1 MKRFK
6 KLLIGVL
13 ITALVAGSLYGGLTY
28 LKKNSEKEVLVTSV
42 SGLASDSYY
51 MANTNLEG
59 YITTS
64 VSQNVTMDSDM
75 IVEEV
80 NVQKGSE
87 VKKGDVLVS
96 FDMTL
101 VEMELNIEK
110 LKREKLNQDI
120 KKAEQRLVSLQN
132 GGPIEEENQ
141 DSADDI
147 SDTGISGSQ
156 NDTGETDD
164 EASALSSVN
173 GTYLAAVVPRLFLT
187 SFSDDTA
194 ESVAGET
201 DSNAFSVAGE
211 VADDSFSENDN
222 SSDGDTDFGDG
233 VVVPGT
239 VIQEEPLPTVIPEP
253 EDPSPTEA
261 PVPTEVP
268 VPTETPSD
276 PQFDDGMDE
285 ITDGEPDFYQ
295 VLTYDTEPYEG
306 TGTEEDPYVFLCS
319 SAKGKVILKG
329 EFLNRMAGFNAD
341 GTERVELGGSWF
353 LLEFHHNDTI
363 EDFTNRKA
371 SCTGYFLI
379 DGSLL
384 EEAVNRFA
392 EIELLLDDA
401 SHYEDGWD
409 EDMEDILPE
418 DDGWG
423 EDNNSSESS
432 STMTRADAIRLQ
444 KTRIASLNLDAQESD
459 INIAKLEKKLK
470 RKVVYSKLDG
480 VVSYVGDSSTASSSQ
495 ETFIRVKSKEGFYLT
510 GTVGELMLDQVEEGT
525 VLNCTSYEVG
535 SFTATVTDVSDY
547 PVSSD
552 SMGFSEGNPN
562 VSYYSF
568 TASIEDQSLPFQD
581 QDYINVTLNNNV
593 NSGNNIVIYK
603 AFVRTEDGISYV
615 YKDDNGVLKKQIVT
629 VGPTVDSGYNV
640 LIRSGITRD
649 DMIAFPYG
657 DDVKEGAKTREGT
670 LEEMYD

>member
-1 MKRFK
+1 MKK
-6 KLLIGVL
+6 IKQLLIGVL
-13 ITALVAGSLYGGLTY
+13 VAAIVAGSLYGSLIY
-28 LKKNSEKEVLVTSV
+28 LKKNSEKKVLVTSV

-110 LKREKLNQDI
+110 LKRVKLDQDI

-132 GGPIEEENQ
+132 GGPIEEESQNP
-141 DSADDI
+141 DDDI
-147 SDTGISGSQ
+147 SGTGNSGLL
-156 NDTGETDD
+156 NDTGEPDD
-164 EASALSSVN
+164 EASAVSSVN
-173 GTYLAAVVPRLFLT
+173 GTYLAAVVPRVFLT
-187 SFSDDTA
+187 SFSDDSA
-194 ESVAGET
+194 ENMSGET
-201 DSNAFSVAGE
+201 ANNDFSVDGE
-211 VADDSFSENDN
+211 IADDSFSGNDN
-222 SSDGDTDFGDG
+222 SSDADTDFGDG
-233 VVVPGT
+233 GMVPGT
-239 VIQEEPLPTVIPEP
+239 VISEEVLPTVIPEP
-253 EDPSPTEA
+253 EDTSPTA
-261 PVPTEVP
+261 TPVPTEIP
-268 VPTETPSD
+268 VPAEPPSVS
-276 PQFDDGMDE
+276 QFDDGMDE

-319 SAKGKVILKG
+319 SAKGKVTLKG

-341 GTERVELGGSWF
+341 GTERVELGGRWF

-392 EIELLLDDA
+392 EMELLLDDA
-401 SHYEDGWD
+401 SHYEEGWD
-409 EDMEDILPE
+409 EEMEDILPE
-418 DDGWG
+418 DDGWV
-423 EDNNSSESS
+423 EDDNGGSS

-459 INIAKLEKKLK
+459 INIASLEKKLK

-525 VLNCTSYEVG
+525 VLNCNSYEVG

-581 QDYINVTLNNNV
+581 QDYISVTLNNNV
-593 NSGNNIVIYK
+593 NSGDNIVIYK
-603 AFVRTEDGISYV
+603 AFVRTEDGVSYV

-629 VGPTVDSGYNV
+629 VGPTVDSGYNI

>member
-1 MKRFK
+1 MKK
-6 KLLIGVL
+6 IKQLLIGVL
-13 ITALVAGSLYGGLTY
+13 VAAIVAGSLYGSLIY
-28 LKKNSEKEVLVTSV
+28 LKKNSEKKVLVTSV

-96 FDMTL
+96 FYMTL

-110 LKREKLNQDI
+110 LKRVKLDQDI

-132 GGPIEEENQ
+132 GGPIEEESQNP
-141 DSADDI
+141 DDDI
-147 SDTGISGSQ
+147 SGTGNSGLL
-156 NDTGETDD
+156 NDTGEPDD
-164 EASALSSVN
+164 EASAVSSVN
-173 GTYLAAVVPRLFLT
+173 GTYLAAVVPRVFLT
-187 SFSDDTA
+187 SFSDDSA
-194 ESVAGET
+194 ENMSGET
-201 DSNAFSVAGE
+201 ANNDFSVDGE
-211 VADDSFSENDN
+211 IADDSFSGNDN
-222 SSDGDTDFGDG
+222 SSDADTDFGDG
-233 VVVPGT
+233 GMVPGT
-239 VIQEEPLPTVIPEP
+239 VISEEVLPTVIPEP
-253 EDPSPTEA
+253 EDTSPTA
-261 PVPTEVP
+261 TPVPTEIP
-268 VPTETPSD
+268 VPAEPPSVS
-276 PQFDDGMDE
+276 QFDDGMDE

-319 SAKGKVILKG
+319 SAKGKVTLKG

-392 EIELLLDDA
+392 EMELLLDDA
-401 SHYEDGWD
+401 SHYEEGWD
-409 EDMEDILPE
+409 EEMEDILPE
-418 DDGWG
+418 DDGWV
-423 EDNNSSESS
+423 EDDNGGSS

-459 INIAKLEKKLK
+459 INIASLEKKLK
-470 RKVVYSKLDG
+470 SKVVYSKLDG

-525 VLNCTSYEVG
+525 VLNCNSYEVG

-581 QDYINVTLNNNV
+581 QDYISVTLNNNV
-593 NSGNNIVIYK
+593 NSGDNIVIYK
-603 AFVRTEDGISYV
+603 AFVRTEDGVSYV

-629 VGPTVDSGYNV
+629 VGPTVDSGYNI

>member
-1 MKRFK
+1 MKK
-6 KLLIGVL
+6 IKQLLIGVL
-13 ITALVAGSLYGGLTY
+13 VAAIVAGSLYGSLIY
-28 LKKNSEKEVLVTSV
+28 LKKNSEKKVLVTSV

-110 LKREKLNQDI
+110 LKRVKLDQDI

-132 GGPIEEENQ
+132 GGPIEEESQNP
-141 DSADDI
+141 DDDI
-147 SDTGISGSQ
+147 SGTGNSGLL
-156 NDTGETDD
+156 NDTGEPDD
-164 EASALSSVN
+164 EASAVSSVN
-173 GTYLAAVVPRLFLT
+173 GTYLAAVVPRVFLT
-187 SFSDDTA
+187 SFSDDSA
-194 ESVAGET
+194 ENMSGET
-201 DSNAFSVAGE
+201 ANNDFSVDGE
-211 VADDSFSENDN
+211 IADDSFSCNDN
-222 SSDGDTDFGDG
+222 SSDADTDFGDG
-233 VVVPGT
+233 GMVPGT
-239 VIQEEPLPTVIPEP
+239 VISEEVLPTVIPEP
-253 EDPSPTEA
+253 EDTSPTA
-261 PVPTEVP
+261 TPVPTEIP
-268 VPTETPSD
+268 VPAEPPSVS
-276 PQFDDGMDE
+276 QFDDGMDE

-319 SAKGKVILKG
+319 SAKGKVTLKG

-392 EIELLLDDA
+392 EMELLLDDA
-401 SHYEDGWD
+401 SHYEEGWD
-409 EDMEDILPE
+409 EEMEDILPE
-418 DDGWG
+418 DDGWV
-423 EDNNSSESS
+423 EDDNGGSS

-459 INIAKLEKKLK
+459 INIASLEKKLK

-525 VLNCTSYEVG
+525 VLNCNSYEVG

-581 QDYINVTLNNNV
+581 QDYISVTLNNNV
-593 NSGNNIVIYK
+593 NSGDNIVIYK
-603 AFVRTEDGISYV
+603 AFVRTEDGVSYV

-629 VGPTVDSGYNV
+629 VGPTVDSGYNI

>member
-1 MKRFK
+1 MKK
-6 KLLIGVL
+6 IKQLLIGVL
-13 ITALVAGSLYGGLTY
+13 VAAIVAGSLYGSLIY
-28 LKKNSEKEVLVTSV
+28 LKKNSEKKVLVTSV

-110 LKREKLNQDI
+110 LKRVKLDQDI

-132 GGPIEEENQ
+132 GGPIEEESQNP
-141 DSADDI
+141 DDDI
-147 SDTGISGSQ
+147 SGTGNSGLL
-156 NDTGETDD
+156 NDTGEPDD
-164 EASALSSVN
+164 EASAVSSVN
-173 GTYLAAVVPRLFLT
+173 GTYLAAVVPRVFLT
-187 SFSDDTA
+187 SFSDDSA
-194 ESVAGET
+194 ENMSGET
-201 DSNAFSVAGE
+201 ANNDFSVDGE
-211 VADDSFSENDN
+211 IADDSFSGNDN
-222 SSDGDTDFGDG
+222 SSDADTDFGDG
-233 VVVPGT
+233 GMVPGT
-239 VIQEEPLPTVIPEP
+239 VISEEVLPTVIPEP
-253 EDPSPTEA
+253 EDTSPTA
-261 PVPTEVP
+261 TPVPTEIP
-268 VPTETPSD
+268 VPAEPPSVS
-276 PQFDDGMDE
+276 QFDDGMDE

-319 SAKGKVILKG
+319 SAKGKVTLKG

-392 EIELLLDDA
+392 EMELLLDDA
-401 SHYEDGWD
+401 SHYEEGWD
-409 EDMEDILPE
+409 EEMEDILPE
-418 DDGWG
+418 DDGWV
-423 EDNNSSESS
+423 EDDNGGSS

-459 INIAKLEKKLK
+459 INIASLEKKLK

-525 VLNCTSYEVG
+525 VLNCSSYEVG

-581 QDYINVTLNNNV
+581 QDYISVTLNNNV
-593 NSGNNIVIYK
+593 NSGDNIVIYK

-629 VGPTVDSGYNV
+629 VGPTVDSGYNI

>member
-1 MKRFK
+1 MKK
-6 KLLIGVL
+6 IKQLLIGVL
-13 ITALVAGSLYGGLTY
+13 VAAIVAGSLYGSLIY
-28 LKKNSEKEVLVTSV
+28 LKKNSEKKVLVTSV

-110 LKREKLNQDI
+110 LKRVKLDQDI

-132 GGPIEEENQ
+132 GGPIEEESQNP
-141 DSADDI
+141 DDDI
-147 SDTGISGSQ
+147 SGTGNSGLL
-156 NDTGETDD
+156 NDTGEPDD
-164 EASALSSVN
+164 EASAVSSVN

-187 SFSDDTA
+187 SFSDDSA
-194 ESVAGET
+194 ENMSGET
-201 DSNAFSVAGE
+201 ANNDFSVDGE
-211 VADDSFSENDN
+211 IADDSFSGNDN
-222 SSDGDTDFGDG
+222 SSDADTDFGDG
-233 VVVPGT
+233 GMVPGT
-239 VIQEEPLPTVIPEP
+239 VISEEVLPTVIPEP
-253 EDPSPTEA
+253 EDTSPTA
-261 PVPTEVP
+261 TPVPTEIP
-268 VPTETPSD
+268 VPAEPPSVS
-276 PQFDDGMDE
+276 QFDDGMDE

-319 SAKGKVILKG
+319 SAKGKVTLKG

-392 EIELLLDDA
+392 EMELLLDDA
-401 SHYEDGWD
+401 SHYEEGWD
-409 EDMEDILPE
+409 EEMEDILPE
-418 DDGWG
+418 DDGWV
-423 EDNNSSESS
+423 EDDNGGSS

-459 INIAKLEKKLK
+459 INIASLEKKLK

-525 VLNCTSYEVG
+525 VLNCNSYEVG

-581 QDYINVTLNNNV
+581 QDYISVTLNNNV
-593 NSGNNIVIYK
+593 NSGDNIVIYK
-603 AFVRTEDGISYV
+603 AFVRTEDGVSYV

-629 VGPTVDSGYNV
+629 VGPTVDSGYNI

>member
-1 MKRFK
+1 MKK
-6 KLLIGVL
+6 IKQLLIGVL
-13 ITALVAGSLYGGLTY
+13 VAAIVAGSLYGSLIY
-28 LKKNSEKEVLVTSV
+28 LKKNSEKKVLVTSV

-110 LKREKLNQDI
+110 LKRVKLDQDI

-132 GGPIEEENQ
+132 GGPIEEESQNP
-141 DSADDI
+141 DDDI
-147 SDTGISGSQ
+147 SGTGNSGLL
-156 NDTGETDD
+156 NDTGEPDD
-164 EASALSSVN
+164 EASAVSSVN
-173 GTYLAAVVPRLFLT
+173 GTYLAAVVPRVFLT
-187 SFSDDTA
+187 SFSDDSA
-194 ESVAGET
+194 ENMSGET
-201 DSNAFSVAGE
+201 ANNDFSVDGE
-211 VADDSFSENDN
+211 IADDSFSGNDN
-222 SSDGDTDFGDG
+222 SSDADTDFGDG
-233 VVVPGT
+233 GMVPGT
-239 VIQEEPLPTVIPEP
+239 VISEEVLPTVIPEP
-253 EDPSPTEA
+253 EDTSPTA
-261 PVPTEVP
+261 TPVPTEIP
-268 VPTETPSD
+268 VPAEPPSVS
-276 PQFDDGMDE
+276 QFDDGMDE

-319 SAKGKVILKG
+319 SAKGKVTLKG

-392 EIELLLDDA
+392 EMELLLDDA
-401 SHYEDGWD
+401 SHYEEGWD
-409 EDMEDILPE
+409 EEMEDILPE
-418 DDGWG
+418 DDGWV
-423 EDNNSSESS
+423 EDDNGGSS

-459 INIAKLEKKLK
+459 INIASLEKKLK

-525 VLNCTSYEVG
+525 VLNCNSYEVG

-581 QDYINVTLNNNV
+581 QDYISVTLNNNV
-593 NSGNNIVIYK
+593 NSGDNIGIYK
-603 AFVRTEDGISYV
+603 AFVRTEDGVSYV

-629 VGPTVDSGYNV
+629 VGPTVDSGYNI

>member
-1 MKRFK
+1 MKNLK

-13 ITALVAGSLYGGLTY
+13 VAALVVGSLYGGFTY
-28 LKKNSEKEVLVTSV
+28 IKKNSEKEILVTSV
-42 SGLASDSYY
+42 AGLANDSYY

-75 IVEEV
+75 IVEKV

-110 LKREKLNQDI
+110 MKRQKLDQDI
-120 KKAEQRLVSLQN
+120 KKAEQRLISLQN

-141 DSADDI
+141 NSADDVT
-147 SDTGISGSQ
+147 DTGISGSL
-156 NDTGETDD
+156 NDTGETED

-173 GTYLAAVVPRLFLT
+173 GTYLAAAVPRLFLT
-187 SFSDDTA
+187 SFSDDPV
-194 ESVAGET
+194 ESGSVET
-201 DSNAFSVAGE
+201 ESNAFSVDGE
-211 VADDSFSENDN
+211 VIDDSFSGNDN
-222 SSDGDTDFGDG
+222 SSGTDTDFGDG
-233 VVVPGT
+233 GVVPGT
-239 VIQEEPLPTVIPEP
+239 VVQEEPLPTVIPEP
-253 EDPSPTEA
+253 EDPSPTA
-261 PVPTEVP
+261 TP
-268 VPTETPSD
+268 VPTETPAPSETPSD
-276 PQFDDGMDE
+276 SQFDDGMDE
-285 ITDGEPDFYQ
+285 LTDGDPDFYQ

-363 EDFTNRKA
+363 EDFTDRKA

-384 EEAVNRFA
+384 EEAVDRFA
-392 EIELLLDDA
+392 EMELFLDDA

-409 EDMEDILPE
+409 EEMDDILPE
-418 DDGWG
+418 DDVWG
-423 EDNNSSESS
+423 EDSNGSST
-432 STMTRADAIRLQ
+432 TMTRADAIRLQ

-480 VVSYVGDSSTASSSQ
+480 VVSYVGDSVTTSSSQ
-495 ETFIRVKSKEGFYLT
+495 ESFIRVKSKEGFYLQ
-510 GTVGELMLDQVEEGT
+510 GTVGELMLDQVQEGS
-525 VLNCTSYEVG
+525 VLNCTSYEIG

-568 TASIEDQSLPFQD
+568 TASIEDQTLPFQD
-581 QDYINVTLNNNV
+581 QDYITISLNNNV

-615 YKDDNGVLKKQIVT
+615 YKDDNGILKKQIVT

-640 LIRSGITRD
+640 LIRSGITRE

-657 DDVKEGAKTREGT
+657 DDVKEGAKTKEGT
-670 LEEMYD
+670 LEDMYN

>member
-1 MKRFK
+1 MKK
-6 KLLIGVL
+6 IKQLLIGVL
-13 ITALVAGSLYGGLTY
+13 VAAIVAGSLYGSLIY
-28 LKKNSEKEVLVTSV
+28 LKKNSEKKVLVTSV

-110 LKREKLNQDI
+110 LKRVKLDQDI

-132 GGPIEEENQ
+132 GGLIEEESQNP
-141 DSADDI
+141 DDDI
-147 SDTGISGSQ
+147 SGTGNSGLL
-156 NDTGETDD
+156 NDTGEPDD
-164 EASALSSVN
+164 EASAVSSVN
-173 GTYLAAVVPRLFLT
+173 GTYLAAVVPRVFLT
-187 SFSDDTA
+187 SFSDDSA
-194 ESVAGET
+194 ENMSGET
-201 DSNAFSVAGE
+201 ANNDFSVDGE
-211 VADDSFSENDN
+211 IADDSFSGNDN
-222 SSDGDTDFGDG
+222 SSDADTDFGDG
-233 VVVPGT
+233 GMVPGT
-239 VIQEEPLPTVIPEP
+239 VISEEVLPTVIPEP
-253 EDPSPTEA
+253 EDTSPTA
-261 PVPTEVP
+261 TPVPTEIP
-268 VPTETPSD
+268 VPAEPPSVS
-276 PQFDDGMDE
+276 QFDDGMDE

-319 SAKGKVILKG
+319 SAKGKVTLKG

-392 EIELLLDDA
+392 EMELLLDDA
-401 SHYEDGWD
+401 SHYEEGWD
-409 EDMEDILPE
+409 EEMEDILPE
-418 DDGWG
+418 DDGWV
-423 EDNNSSESS
+423 EDDNGGSS

-459 INIAKLEKKLK
+459 INIASLEKKLK

-525 VLNCTSYEVG
+525 VLNCNSYEVG

-581 QDYINVTLNNNV
+581 QDYISVTLNNNV
-593 NSGNNIVIYK
+593 NSGDNIVIYK
-603 AFVRTEDGISYV
+603 AFVRTEDGVSYV

-629 VGPTVDSGYNV
+629 VGPTVDSGYNI

>member
-1 MKRFK
+1 M
-6 KLLIGVL
+6 
-13 ITALVAGSLYGGLTY
+13 
-28 LKKNSEKEVLVTSV
+28 
-42 SGLASDSYY
+42 
-51 MANTNLEG
+51 
-59 YITTS
+59 
-64 VSQNVTMDSDM
+64 
-75 IVEEV
+75 
-80 NVQKGSE
+80 
-87 VKKGDVLVS
+87 
-96 FDMTL
+96 
-101 VEMELNIEK
+101 
-110 LKREKLNQDI
+110 
-120 KKAEQRLVSLQN
+120 
-132 GGPIEEENQ
+132 
-141 DSADDI
+141 
-147 SDTGISGSQ
+147 
-156 NDTGETDD
+156 
-164 EASALSSVN
+164 SSVN
-173 GTYLAAVVPRLFLT
+173 GTYLAAVVPRVFLT
-187 SFSDDTA
+187 SFSDDSA
-194 ESVAGET
+194 ENMSGET
-201 DSNAFSVAGE
+201 ANNDFSVDGE
-211 VADDSFSENDN
+211 IADDSFSGNDN
-222 SSDGDTDFGDG
+222 SSDADTDFGDG
-233 VVVPGT
+233 GMVPGT
-239 VIQEEPLPTVIPEP
+239 VISEEVLPTVIPEP
-253 EDPSPTEA
+253 EDTSPTA
-261 PVPTEVP
+261 TPVPTEIP
-268 VPTETPSD
+268 VPAEPPSVS
-276 PQFDDGMDE
+276 QFDDGMDE

-319 SAKGKVILKG
+319 SAKGKVTLKG

-392 EIELLLDDA
+392 EMELLLDDA
-401 SHYEDGWD
+401 SHYEEGWD
-409 EDMEDILPE
+409 EEMEDILPE
-418 DDGWG
+418 DDGWV
-423 EDNNSSESS
+423 EDDNGGSS

-459 INIAKLEKKLK
+459 INIASLEKKLK

-525 VLNCTSYEVG
+525 VLNCNSYEVG

-581 QDYINVTLNNNV
+581 QDYISVTLNNNV
-593 NSGNNIVIYK
+593 NSGDNIVIYK
-603 AFVRTEDGISYV
+603 AFVRTEDGVSYV

-629 VGPTVDSGYNV
+629 VGPTVDSGYNI

>member
-1 MKRFK
+1 MKK
-6 KLLIGVL
+6 IKQLLIGVL
-13 ITALVAGSLYGGLTY
+13 VAAIVAGSLYGSLIY
-28 LKKNSEKEVLVTSV
+28 LKKNSEKKVLVTSV

-110 LKREKLNQDI
+110 LKRVKLDQDI

-132 GGPIEEENQ
+132 GGPIEEESQNP
-141 DSADDI
+141 DDDI
-147 SDTGISGSQ
+147 SGTGNSGLL
-156 NDTGETDD
+156 NDTGEPDD
-164 EASALSSVN
+164 EASAVSSVN
-173 GTYLAAVVPRLFLT
+173 GTYLAAVVPRVFLT
-187 SFSDDTA
+187 SFSDDSA
-194 ESVAGET
+194 ENMSGET
-201 DSNAFSVAGE
+201 ANNDFSVDGE
-211 VADDSFSENDN
+211 IADDSFSGNDN
-222 SSDGDTDFGDG
+222 SSDADTDFGDG
-233 VVVPGT
+233 GMVPGT
-239 VIQEEPLPTVIPEP
+239 VISEEVLPTVIPEP
-253 EDPSPTEA
+253 EDTSPTA
-261 PVPTEVP
+261 TPVPTEIP
-268 VPTETPSD
+268 VPAEPPSVS
-276 PQFDDGMDE
+276 QFDDGMDE

-319 SAKGKVILKG
+319 SAKGKVTLKG

-392 EIELLLDDA
+392 EMELLLDDA
-401 SHYEDGWD
+401 SHYEEGWD
-409 EDMEDILPE
+409 EEMEDILPE
-418 DDGWG
+418 DDGWV
-423 EDNNSSESS
+423 EDDNGGSS

-459 INIAKLEKKLK
+459 INIASLEKKLK

-525 VLNCTSYEVG
+525 VLNCSSYEVG

-547 PVSSD
+547 PISSD

-581 QDYINVTLNNNV
+581 QDYISVTLNNNV
-593 NSGNNIVIYK
+593 NSGDNIVIYK
-603 AFVRTEDGISYV
+603 AFVRTEDGVSYV

-629 VGPTVDSGYNV
+629 VGPTVDSGYNI

>member
-1 MKRFK
+1 MKK
-6 KLLIGVL
+6 IKQLLIGVL
-13 ITALVAGSLYGGLTY
+13 VAAIVAGSLYGSLIY
-28 LKKNSEKEVLVTSV
+28 LKKNSEKKVLVTSV

-110 LKREKLNQDI
+110 LKRVKLDQDI

-132 GGPIEEENQ
+132 GGPIEEESQNP
-141 DSADDI
+141 DDDI
-147 SDTGISGSQ
+147 SGTGNSGLL
-156 NDTGETDD
+156 NDTGEPDD
-164 EASALSSVN
+164 EASAVSSVN
-173 GTYLAAVVPRLFLT
+173 GTYLAAVVPRVFLT
-187 SFSDDTA
+187 SFSDDSA
-194 ESVAGET
+194 ENMSGET
-201 DSNAFSVAGE
+201 ANNDFSVDGE
-211 VADDSFSENDN
+211 FADDSFSGNDN
-222 SSDGDTDFGDG
+222 SSDADTDFGDG
-233 VVVPGT
+233 GMVPGT
-239 VIQEEPLPTVIPEP
+239 VISEEVLPTVIPEP
-253 EDPSPTEA
+253 EDTSPTA
-261 PVPTEVP
+261 TPVPTEIP
-268 VPTETPSD
+268 VPAEPPSVS
-276 PQFDDGMDE
+276 QFDDGMDE

-319 SAKGKVILKG
+319 SAKGKVTLKG

-392 EIELLLDDA
+392 EMELLLDDA
-401 SHYEDGWD
+401 SHYEEGWD
-409 EDMEDILPE
+409 EEMEDILPE
-418 DDGWG
+418 DDGWV
-423 EDNNSSESS
+423 EDDNGGSS

-459 INIAKLEKKLK
+459 INIASLEKKLK

-525 VLNCTSYEVG
+525 VLNCSSYEVG

-547 PVSSD
+547 PISSD

-581 QDYINVTLNNNV
+581 QDYISVTLNNNV
-593 NSGNNIVIYK
+593 NSGDNIVIYK
-603 AFVRTEDGISYV
+603 AFVRTEDGVSYV

-629 VGPTVDSGYNV
+629 VGPTVDSGYNI

>member
-1 MKRFK
+1 MKK
-6 KLLIGVL
+6 IKQLLIGVL
-13 ITALVAGSLYGGLTY
+13 VAAIVAGSLYGSLIY
-28 LKKNSEKEVLVTSV
+28 LKKNSEKKVLVTSV

-110 LKREKLNQDI
+110 LKRVKLDQDI

-132 GGPIEEENQ
+132 GGPIEEESQNP
-141 DSADDI
+141 DDDI
-147 SDTGISGSQ
+147 SGTGNSGLL
-156 NDTGETDD
+156 NDTGEPDD
-164 EASALSSVN
+164 EASAVSSVN
-173 GTYLAAVVPRLFLT
+173 GTYLAAVVPRVFLT
-187 SFSDDTA
+187 SFSDDSA
-194 ESVAGET
+194 ENMSGET
-201 DSNAFSVAGE
+201 ANNDFSVDGE
-211 VADDSFSENDN
+211 IADDSFSGNDN
-222 SSDGDTDFGDG
+222 SSDEDTDFGDG
-233 VVVPGT
+233 GMVPGT
-239 VIQEEPLPTVIPEP
+239 VISEEVLPTVIPEP
-253 EDPSPTEA
+253 EDTSPTA
-261 PVPTEVP
+261 TPVPTEIP
-268 VPTETPSD
+268 VPAEPPSVS
-276 PQFDDGMDE
+276 QFDDGMDE

-319 SAKGKVILKG
+319 SAKGKVTLKG

-392 EIELLLDDA
+392 EMELLLDDA
-401 SHYEDGWD
+401 SHYEEGWD
-409 EDMEDILPE
+409 EEMEDILPE
-418 DDGWG
+418 DDGWV
-423 EDNNSSESS
+423 EDDNGGSS

-459 INIAKLEKKLK
+459 INIASLEKKLK

-525 VLNCTSYEVG
+525 VLNCSSYEVG

-547 PVSSD
+547 PISSD

-581 QDYINVTLNNNV
+581 QDYISVTLNNNV
-593 NSGNNIVIYK
+593 NSGDNIVIYK
-603 AFVRTEDGISYV
+603 AFVRTEDGVSYV

-629 VGPTVDSGYNV
+629 VGPTVDSGYNI

>member
-1 MKRFK
+1 MKK
-6 KLLIGVL
+6 IKQLLIGVL
-13 ITALVAGSLYGGLTY
+13 VAAIVAGSLYGSLIY
-28 LKKNSEKEVLVTSV
+28 LKKNSEKKVLVTSV

-110 LKREKLNQDI
+110 LKRVKLDQDI

-132 GGPIEEENQ
+132 GGPIEEESQNP
-141 DSADDI
+141 DDDI
-147 SDTGISGSQ
+147 SGTGNSGLL
-156 NDTGETDD
+156 NDTGEPDD
-164 EASALSSVN
+164 EASAVSSVN
-173 GTYLAAVVPRLFLT
+173 GTYLAAVVPRVFLT
-187 SFSDDTA
+187 SFSDDSA
-194 ESVAGET
+194 ENMSGET
-201 DSNAFSVAGE
+201 ANNDFSVDGE
-211 VADDSFSENDN
+211 IADDSFSGNDN
-222 SSDGDTDFGDG
+222 SSDADTDFGDG
-233 VVVPGT
+233 GMVPGT
-239 VIQEEPLPTVIPEP
+239 VISEEVLPTVIPEP
-253 EDPSPTEA
+253 EDTSPTA
-261 PVPTEVP
+261 TPVPTEIP
-268 VPTETPSD
+268 VPAEPPSVS
-276 PQFDDGMDE
+276 QFDDGMDE

-319 SAKGKVILKG
+319 SAKGKVTLKG

-392 EIELLLDDA
+392 EMELLLDDA
-401 SHYEDGWD
+401 SHYEEGWD
-409 EDMEDILPE
+409 EEMEDILPE
-418 DDGWG
+418 DDGWV
-423 EDNNSSESS
+423 EDDNGGSS

-459 INIAKLEKKLK
+459 INIASLEKKLK

-525 VLNCTSYEVG
+525 VLNCNSYEVG

-581 QDYINVTLNNNV
+581 QDYISVTLNNNV
-593 NSGNNIVIYK
+593 NSGDNIVIYK
-603 AFVRTEDGISYV
+603 AFVRTEDGVSYV

-629 VGPTVDSGYNV
+629 VGPTVDSGYNI